1 MKNFKHRSR
10 EIRPTKFASESPHQ
24 PSIKKEIKIQSKNM
38 QRQIEGRERNR
49 FQLLNENIGENWCV
63 NCGFGRFG
71 HIRKENL

>member
-1 MKNFKHRSR
+1 
-10 EIRPTKFASESPHQ
+10 
-24 PSIKKEIKIQSKNM
+24 M
-38 QRQIEGRERNR
+38 QQQIEGRGRNR